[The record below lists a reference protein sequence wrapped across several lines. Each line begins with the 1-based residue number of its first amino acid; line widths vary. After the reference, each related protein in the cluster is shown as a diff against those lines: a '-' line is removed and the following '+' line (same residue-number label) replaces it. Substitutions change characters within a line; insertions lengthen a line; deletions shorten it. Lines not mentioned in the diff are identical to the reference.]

1 MKTYN
6 NSLLLQLFRN
16 PNELASLSLRKW
28 NTVIPQARLTQM
40 LGVLAHQAI
49 VQGQIDNIP
58 EPVRPH
64 LVAAN
69 RLALRQERMV
79 RWEVDRIA
87 DALRT
92 IETPLV
98 LLKGAAY
105 CMLDLPFAKGRLYGD
120 TDFLIYKS
128 VLEDA
133 ETELKKNGWK
143 VTDRIDHLN
152 SRYYRQWL
160 QELPPLQHQER
171 MTVID
176 VHHTIIPLID
186 KLHVDPE
193 ELIASSRP
201 VKQNNSHPIRV
212 LSPADMVLHAAT
224 HFLRGGDFTVG
235 FRNLFDLHGM
245 VTHFERFEP
254 DFWSTLK
261 NRAIILGLKR
271 PLFYAMRYLR
281 NYFHT
286 DIPDNF
292 RNILRSWGPTQLCLG
307 AMDRLVD
314 RAILP
319 RQHTTLDPGREIA
332 LLFFSHWPLPRLKTW
347 FTPLFWQKRLPRKL
361 G

>member
-1 MKTYN
+1 MMPDDK
-6 NSLLLQLFRN
+6 LLLLHLLRKPQ
-16 PNELASLSLRKW
+16 EMASLSLRQW
-28 NTVIPQARLTQM
+28 NIVIPRARLTKV

-49 VQGQIDNIP
+49 QQGLVDKIP

-64 LVAAN
+64 LVAEN

-87 DALRT
+87 DALS
-92 IETPLV
+92 EVDTPIV

-105 CMLDLPFAKGRLYGD
+105 CLLDLPFARGRLYGD
-120 TDFLIYKS
+120 TDVLINKS

-133 ETELKKNGWK
+133 ETELKKNGWQEK
-143 VTDRIDHLN
+143 DGIDHLN

-171 MTVID
+171 KTVID

-186 KLHVDPE
+186 KLYVNAE
-193 ELIASSRP
+193 ELLASARP
-201 VKQNNSHPIRV
+201 IEKYSSHRLRT
-212 LSPADMVLHAAT
+212 LSPADMVLHGAT

-235 FRNLFDLHGM
+235 LRNLFDLHGL
-245 VTHFERFEP
+245 VTHFSRFEP

-261 NRAIILGLKR
+261 TRATTLDLKR
-271 PLFYAMRYLR
+271 PLFYAMHYLR
-281 NYFHT
+281 NYFQT

-292 RNILRSWGPTQLCLG
+292 LNILRNWAPPQLGLR

-314 RAILP
+314 RALLP
-319 RQHTTLDPGREIA
+319 RQHAAPDLGREIA
-332 LLFFSHWPLPRLKTW
+332 LLFFSHWPLPRLKIW
-347 FTPLFWQKRLPRKL
+347 LTPLFWQKRLPKN
-361 G
+361 